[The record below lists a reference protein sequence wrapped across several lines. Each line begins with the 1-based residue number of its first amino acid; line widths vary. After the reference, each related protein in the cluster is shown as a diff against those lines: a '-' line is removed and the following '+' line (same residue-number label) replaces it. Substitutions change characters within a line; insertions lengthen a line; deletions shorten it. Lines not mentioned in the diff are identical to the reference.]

1 METIRDKVEI
11 ERYKA
16 LVAEMTEHQRQFA
29 PYWLESRGWKV
40 VPDESGGRLFPE
52 DILRI
57 VSALNGVGCFRCL
70 AVTTE
75 DLGDMPPCYLVPVS
89 EEGFRELNDKLGMF
103 QFLLTDETRSWA
115 ISCTVFY
122 NLFAG
127 PEKLV
132 EAMLGKSIAEAQ
144 KEYLRIATEI
154 AEARGDPDDFHLQ
167 VARRYATWCRGW
179 RRE

>member
-1 METIRDKVEI
+1 MIDHYREFTEQWLT
-11 ERYKA
+11 KA
-16 LVAEMTEHQRQFA
+16 
-29 PYWLESRGWKV
+29 GWKV

-52 DILRI
+52 DIPRI
-57 VSALNGVGCFRCL
+57 VSALNGVGCLRCL

-75 DLGDMPPCYLVPVS
+75 DLGDMPPCYMVAVS

-103 QFLLTDETRSWA
+103 QFLLTDEARSWA

-144 KEYLRIATEI
+144 KKYLRIATEI

-167 VARRYATWCRGW
+167 VARRYAT
-179 RRE
+179 